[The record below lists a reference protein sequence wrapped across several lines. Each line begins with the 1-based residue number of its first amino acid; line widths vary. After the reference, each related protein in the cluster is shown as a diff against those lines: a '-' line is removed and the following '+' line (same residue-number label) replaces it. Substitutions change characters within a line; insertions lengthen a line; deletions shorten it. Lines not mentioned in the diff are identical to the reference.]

1 MNEENII
8 IKCGDGFIEIGPV
21 CPPIPSIFFPLN
33 EEEMKSLGAKVVD
46 PPHPVHPESKEGDV
60 NDTPQSA

>member
-1 MNEENII
+1 MNEENIR
-8 IKCGDGFIEIGPV
+8 IKCGDGIIEIGPV

-46 PPHPVHPESKEGDV
+46 PVVYPKSKEGDV
-60 NDTPQSA
+60 DDTPQSA